1 MNNKILILLML
12 FVSLIACS
20 NDDQNEQPQK
30 ELEINISN
38 LQGVWLATAVAE
50 DDGAGIENYE
60 ILPEDR
66 RFTYFYKSDYTAQY
80 ISQGGTSCSGGL
92 SLDSQNQI
100 LIILDCTLSEEYNF
114 EGKIQSLTQKEL
126 IITGENADHGG
137 GVRYSRQ

>member
-1 MNNKILILLML
+1 ML

-30 ELEINISN
+30 ELKINISN

-50 DDGAGIENYE
+50 DDGTGIENYE

-66 RFTYFYKSDYTAQY
+66 RFTYFFKSDFTTQY
-80 ISQGGTSCSGGL
+80 NSQGGNSCSGVF
-92 SLDSQNQI
+92 SLESQNQI

-114 EGKIQSLTQKEL
+114 EGRIQSLTEKEL

-137 GVRYSRQ
+137 RVRYSRQ